1 MMKTSITTRHFELS
15 ESLKDRTE
23 ERLKKLHRFYDRI
36 LDARVVV
43 SFEKNRYN
51 AEAVLTANGHPLTS
65 HAVGESDRAALEQ
78 VLDKLEVQVRKHKDR
93 LIRSRRGPAAGEIAG
108 QAAAPEPPPEES
120 LDAPAGFD
128 EGDLEDLVSEDTEE
142 NGVVM
147 SLAEAAAQLRVSSRE
162 TLHFINALNQRRT
175 LLFKRRDGKVGIV
188 DIHGGAR

>member
-15 ESLKDRTE
+15 DSLKDRTE
-23 ERLKKLHRFYDRI
+23 ERLKKLHRYFDRI

-51 AEAVLTANGHPLTS
+51 AEAVLTANGTPLSS

-93 LIRSRRGPAAGEIAG
+93 LTRSRRGPAAGALAG
-108 QAAAPEPPPEES
+108 QATSAESPPEETQAAAP
-120 LDAPAGFD
+120 GFD
-128 EGDLEDLVSEDTEE
+128 EGDLEDLISEDGGER
-142 NGVVM
+142 GVVM

-162 TLHFINALNQRRT
+162 TLDFINALNQRRT

-188 DIHGGAR
+188 DIHGASS

>member
-15 ESLKDRTE
+15 DSLKDRTE
-23 ERLKKLHRFYDRI
+23 ERLKKLHRYFDRI

-51 AEAVLTANGHPLTS
+51 AEAVLTANGTPLSS

-93 LIRSRRGPAAGEIAG
+93 LIRSRRGPAAGALAG
-108 QAAAPEPPPEES
+108 QAPSGDSAPEDIQAAAP
-120 LDAPAGFD
+120 GFD
-128 EGDLEDLVSEDTEE
+128 EGDLEDLVSEDGGER
-142 NGVVM
+142 GVIM

-162 TLHFINALNQRRT
+162 TLDFVNALNQRRT

-188 DIHGGAR
+188 DIHGASS